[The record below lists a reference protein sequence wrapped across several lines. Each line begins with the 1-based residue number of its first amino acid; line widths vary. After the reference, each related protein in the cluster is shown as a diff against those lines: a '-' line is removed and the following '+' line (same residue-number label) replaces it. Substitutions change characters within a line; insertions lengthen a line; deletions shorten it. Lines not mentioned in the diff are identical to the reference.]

1 MFLLQTHSRTDR
13 LHSLTNHPLLIFLGR
28 FQQQCIELFPTGH
41 VRHRHHMVPAKVPA
55 FSFHAA
61 FFVALRRCT
70 ELRFEIPMRSESDES
85 RGLLS
90 LVPSQNPFHR
100 RAEVVIPKDL
110 EHAAKISKRPLVSFQ
125 KGLLTSM
132 WEGAM
137 ESSATGHAPH
147 AKHVGLLPFFADVR
161 IRFIPVHLRF
171 LPPAVRLRNEHFLT
185 DESQFYLSLA
195 HVVTN
200 RGLAD
205 LHPRHL
211 GSNPAPDSMCGVPLL
226 PWRLAVRFQN
236 RFHKSL
242 RRLQFRSLAHRY
254 LSLHRN
260 STEHGLTHQTPVNAQ
275 LLGDS
280 SDRPTTVLILPS
292 YLFE

>member
-1 MFLLQTHSRTDR
+1 MPLLETHSRADR
-13 LHSLTNHPLLIFLGR
+13 LRPLADLPLLIFFGR

-100 RAEVVIPKDL
+100 GAEVVIPTNLD
-110 EHAAKISKRPLVSFQ
+110 HSPKIRKRPLVSFQ

-137 ESSATGHAPH
+137 ETPATGHAPH

-171 LPPAVRLRNEHFLT
+171 LPPAVRLRNEHLLT
-185 DESQFYLSLA
+185 DQSQFYLSLA

-200 RGLAD
+200 RRLAD

-211 GSNPAPDSMCGVPLL
+211 CLNPAPDSTCGVPLL
-226 PWRLAVRFQN
+226 SWRLPVRFQN

-242 RRLQFRSLAHRY
+242 RWFQFRSLAHRR
-254 LSLHRN
+254 LSLRWN
-260 STEHGLTHQTPVNAQ
+260 STE
-275 LLGDS
+275 
-280 SDRPTTVLILPS
+280 
-292 YLFE
+292 

>member
-1 MFLLQTHSRTDR
+1 MFLLETHSRANG
-13 LHSLTNHPLLIFLGR
+13 LHPLTNDPLLIFLGR
-28 FQQQCIELFPTGH
+28 SQQQHIEFFPAGH
-41 VRHRHHMVPAKVPA
+41 VRHRHHMVPAKVSA

-61 FFVALRRCT
+61 LLVTFRRRT
-70 ELRFEIPMRSESDES
+70 ELGLEIPMRSEGDES

-90 LVPSQNPFHR
+90 LVPSQNLFHR
-100 RAEVVIPKDL
+100 RAEVVIPKGL
-110 EHAAKISKRPLVSFQ
+110 EHAAKICKRPLVSFQ
-125 KGLLTSM
+125 KGLLASM
-132 WEGAM
+132 REGAM

-171 LPPAVRLRNEHFLT
+171 LTPAVRLRNEQFLT
-185 DESQFYLSLA
+185 DESQFYLALA

-211 GSNPAPDSMCGVPLL
+211 RSNPAPDSMCGMPLL
-226 PWRLAVRFQN
+226 SWRLAVRFQN
-236 RFHKSL
+236 RFHKSPCWF
-242 RRLQFRSLAHRY
+242 QFRSLAHRY
-254 LSLHRN
+254 LSLHWN
-260 STEHGLTHQTPVNAQ
+260 STEHCLTHQTPVNPQ

-280 SDRPTTVLILPS
+280 SDRPTTVLILAS
-292 YLFE
+292 YLLE